1 MNAYYTRHLE
11 KKIMDLE
18 GQVDTYKN
26 EIDSVRK
33 VLRGLKTTEDESK
46 RKIHEL
52 QQRYELARDENRD
65 AKIAYDKRLNTLI
78 RDFVTVYRRLGDGFL
93 AYKRFVSQENEL
105 FNTIILKKDQRNERQ
120 QFEVDE
126 YRLALRIP
134 RQHYKYIEK
143 LKFEEIMK

>member
-52 QQRYELARDENRD
+52 Q
-65 AKIAYDKRLNTLI
+65 
-78 RDFVTVYRRLGDGFL
+78 
-93 AYKRFVSQENEL
+93 
-105 FNTIILKKDQRNERQ
+105 
-120 QFEVDE
+120 
-126 YRLALRIP
+126 
-134 RQHYKYIEK
+134 
-143 LKFEEIMK
+143 